1 MWDIDICVPC
11 LLLWYIPV
19 YKREICVCIRCTC
32 VCIRDVCVGVYT
44 HTHVSIDTCPAC
56 SLTHLSPISL
66 SYTHTYA
73 HILWYITIILKLSL
87 SITVYALSLSL
98 SLSLSVSLSLSLS
111 LMYTQMQA
119 PEAIE
124 CRRGLQL
131 LRASG
136 RDLSLECVLHRMCS
150 L

>member
-1 MWDIDICVPC
+1 MCVYTMYMC
-11 LLLWYIPV
+11 V
-19 YKREICVCIRCTC
+19 YTRCVCGC
-32 VCIRDVCVGVYT
+32 VYT
-44 HTHVSIDTCPAC
+44 HTRLYRHMPGLFSDA
-56 SLTHLSPISL
+56 SL
-66 SYTHTYA
+66 SYISLLYTHIHSY
-73 HILWYITIILKLSL
+73 ILLYINIIQTLSL
-87 SITVYALSLSL
+87 SLTFLSLSL
-98 SLSLSVSLSLSLS
+98 SLSLSLCLSLSLSLS